1 MPYKTIIDEVKHVN
15 AVLGESGRRKFA
27 LHASSVQELQ
37 VRCRNAPEAGK
48 DVVEYTIANG
58 SGNKPQAC
66 ILYRGVKGV
75 APPYYFGNAL
85 RRLLRWDQRNACGE
99 LL

>member
-27 LHASSVQELQ
+27 LHAASVQELQ
-37 VRCRNAPEAGK
+37 VRCRNAPEAGA

-66 ILYRGVKGV
+66 VLYRGVKGE
-75 APPYYFGNAL
+75 APPTTA
-85 RRLLRWDQRNACGE
+85 RSTERE
-99 LL
+99 